1 MLHIGSPSR
10 LFRQYGRWVDQ
21 GLIIGLN
28 RDSGAAA
35 DASASMAQ
43 GVVDAA
49 SGMSPTLDPIGL
61 SGINPGDLLAA
72 GFDRALDA
80 ISNVAGAI
88 TGLDG
93 SRANIG
99 IFGQGAV
106 SSSSVGSDT
115 VTSGTIAPSS
125 VLTNNNSNSQTDNS
139 TQVQIDKGAIVI
151 NSTGDPA
158 DDVDKLLEE
167 LDKRIIENR
176 NKALGGG

>member
-1 MLHIGSPSR
+1 MIGAAVSAVQGVASKVVSAAKSVLHIGSPSR

-28 RDSGAAA
+28 RDAGAAA

-106 SSSSVGSDT
+106 SSAVGSDT
-115 VTSGTIAPSS
+115 VTSGSIAPNS
-125 VLTNNNSNSQTDNS
+125 VLTNNNSSSQTDNS

-151 NSTGDPA
+151 NASAIQMQT
-158 DDVDKLLEE
+158 
-167 LDKRIIENR
+167 
-176 NKALGGG
+176 

>member
-1 MLHIGSPSR
+1 
-10 LFRQYGRWVDQ
+10 
-21 GLIIGLN
+21 
-28 RDSGAAA
+28 
-35 DASASMAQ
+35 MA
-43 GVVDAA
+43 
-49 SGMSPTLDPIGL
+49 PTLDPIGL

-115 VTSGTIAPSS
+115 VTSGSIAPNS

-151 NSTGDPA
+151 NASGDPDA
-158 DDVDKLLEE
+158 DVDKI
-167 LDKRIIENR
+167 LDRIDQKIIDRR

>member
-1 MLHIGSPSR
+1 
-10 LFRQYGRWVDQ
+10 
-21 GLIIGLN
+21 
-28 RDSGAAA
+28 
-35 DASASMAQ
+35 MAQ

-106 SSSSVGSDT
+106 SSAVGSDT
-115 VTSGTIAPSS
+115 VTSGSIAPNS
-125 VLTNNNSNSQTDNS
+125 VLTNNNSSSQTDNS

-151 NSTGDPA
+151 NASGNPDA
-158 DDVDKLLEE
+158 DVDKI
-167 LDKRIIENR
+167 LDKIDQKIIDRR